1 MKTRLVVIGAGM
13 ASGRMLEHLV
23 KTAPDA
29 FEITLFN
36 AENRGNYNRL
46 MLSPVLAGEKTYEEI
61 VTHDAQWYADHGIT
75 TRFGERVTMID
86 RASKTVIGEHGPVP
100 YDRLV
105 IATGSNPFVI
115 PMPGH
120 DLPGV
125 ISWRDWDD
133 TQVMIGQQQGTRAVV
148 LGGGVLGLEA
158 AAGMA
163 ARGMDVTVVHLESHL
178 MNRQLDAE
186 AGAML
191 ARTLEARGLKIR
203 CSRASEAIV
212 AGPDGHVAGLRLKDG
227 STLPCD
233 LLVMAVGIRPSTTL
247 AQAAGLAVGRGI
259 TVDDHL
265 RTSDPSIFA
274 LGECVELNGALFGL
288 VAPLYD
294 QAEVLAANLTGADQ
308 SYIPKETS
316 TKLKVTGCDLF
327 SAGCFAEG
335 PDREEILLSAPEDGI
350 YKRLVIAGQKLVGAV
365 IYGDTEHGG
374 FYYGLIRDG
383 ADISDLREALIFGP
397 ASANAAAQPS
407 RCSLAG

>member
-23 KTAPDA
+23 NTAPDA

-36 AENRGNYNRL
+36 AEDRGNYNRL

-61 VTHDAQWYADHGIT
+61 VTHDAEWYARHGIT
-75 TRFGERVTMID
+75 PRFGERVTSID
-86 RASKTVIGEHGPVP
+86 RTSKTVMGEHGPVP

-133 TQVMIGQQQGTRAVV
+133 TQVMIGQKKGTRAIVI
-148 LGGGVLGLEA
+148 GGGVLGLEA

-163 ARGMDVTVVHLESHL
+163 ARGMDVTVIHIAGHL
-178 MNRQLDAE
+178 MERQLDPA

-203 CSRASEAIV
+203 CNTASEEIV
-212 AGPDGHVAGLRLKDG
+212 AGPDGRVAGLRLKDG
-227 STLPCD
+227 TLLPCD
-233 LLVMAVGIRPSTTL
+233 LLVMAVGIRPATAL

-265 RTSDPSIFA
+265 RSSDPSIFA
-274 LGECVELNGALFGL
+274 LGECIELNGALFGL

-294 QAEVLAANLTGADQ
+294 QAEVLAANLMGGDTR
-308 SYIPKETS
+308 YIPKETS

-327 SAGCFAEG
+327 SAGCFADG

-350 YKRLVIAGQKLVGAV
+350 YKRLVIAGEKLVGAV

-397 ASANAAAQPS
+397 VSANATAQPS